1 MARVTSYDLPPPPP
15 PPPGATPARTPAPE
29 DQGPPP
35 RWGLLDIIGAFLV
48 AQIASALGFVV
59 YAAAKDVA
67 LVDVDTGSISIQDA
81 ALLQVPLWL
90 GLLGMPLLSAHFRG
104 NGARRDFGLWTTL
117 RDAPIGLAI
126 GIACQFVLVPLV
138 TLPVMWLAD
147 ASQEE
152 LERPAREL
160 SDKATDGLGVFLL
173 VLVVVVGAPLAE
185 EVFYRGMLQ
194 RAMARK
200 LPIWP
205 TMIITSLLFAASHG
219 QALQFPALAA
229 FGLVLSYLAHR
240 TGRLGRSIWA
250 HVGFN
255 ATTVFLLV
263 VLG

>member
-1 MARVTSYDLPPPPP
+1 MSSSADPDQTS
-15 PPPGATPARTPAPE
+15 R
-29 DQGPPP
+29 P
-35 RWGLLDIIGAFLV
+35 RWGLLDIIVAFLV
-48 AQIASALGFVV
+48 AQIASAVGLAI
-59 YAAAKDVA
+59 YAASEGIA
-67 LVDVDTGSISIQDA
+67 LADLDTGSIDILDA
-81 ALLQVPLWL
+81 ALLQVPLWI
-90 GLLGMPLLSAHFRG
+90 GLLGLPLLSARFRG
-104 NGARRDFGLWTTL
+104 NGPVRDFGLWTTV

-138 TLPVMWLAD
+138 TFPVMWLSD

-160 SDKATDGLGVFLL
+160 ADKATDGLGIFVLI
-173 VLVVVVGAPLAE
+173 LVVVVGAPLAE
-185 EVFYRGMLQ
+185 EVFYRGMVQ
-194 RAMARK
+194 RTMSRK
-200 LPIWP
+200 LPMWP
-205 TMIITSLLFAASHG
+205 TMVITSLLFAASHG